1 MTSTELQSI
10 DEEQLEE
17 KEKNVNI
24 AVIIITIILCV
35 LLVYFITNVRFI
47 KKYTSINSGNNI
59 PFKNTI
65 LIVAISLLIG
75 VIGFFNSYFMTMI
88 GDQLRPILVFM
99 TLTSTLLFTKF
110 SSSNPDIAISKD
122 TFSSKKNLKNVSD
135 DILKFIKEDSN
146 LYDFILFNTFIFLV
160 IIVHIIINKYLK
172 MSKKYIELVQQIFT
186 LFIFAILLGYYKLKS
201 NDSSFIYVII
211 CLIIFYMFRIFHKL
225 DYITKLGINK
235 KYVDLSALDFDNIQ
249 FLKYIQMVFNG
260 LFLIKFFS

>member
-10 DEEQLEE
+10 DEEQIEE

-24 AVIIITIILCV
+24 AVIITTIVLCV
-35 LLVYFITNVRFI
+35 LLVYFITNIKVI
-47 KKYTSINSGNNI
+47 KKYTSIDSGI
-59 PFKNTI
+59 PFKNTL

-75 VIGFFNSYFMTMI
+75 VIGLFNSYFMTMV

-110 SSSNPDIAISKD
+110 ASDNSDITISKD
-122 TFSSKKNLKNVSD
+122 TFSSKDNLKNASD
-135 DILKFIKEDSN
+135 GILMFIKTNSK

-160 IIVHIIINKYLK
+160 IIVHVIINKYLK
-172 MSKKYIELVQQIFT
+172 MDKKYIELVQQLFT
-186 LFIFAILLGYYKLKS
+186 LFIFAILLGYYKYYKS